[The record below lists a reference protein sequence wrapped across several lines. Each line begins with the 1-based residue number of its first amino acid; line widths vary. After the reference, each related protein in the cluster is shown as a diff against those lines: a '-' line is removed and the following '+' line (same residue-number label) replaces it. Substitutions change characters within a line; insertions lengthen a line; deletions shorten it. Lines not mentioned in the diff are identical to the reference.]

1 MTDSADDA
9 AIRNVIESWAAAVR
23 AKDMAGVLANHTD
36 DILMFDVPEPL
47 YSRGRDAYR
56 ATWELFFQYNTGGP
70 GAFDVSEI
78 AVTASGDV
86 AFATAILTIFGSP
99 LRLSM
104 GLRREDGR
112 WLIAHE
118 HHSYAVKLDETDPG
132 NGG

>member
-1 MTDSADDA
+1 MTDSADDV
-9 AIRNVIESWAAAVR
+9 AIRTLIESWAAAVR
-23 AKDMAGVLANHTD
+23 TKDMAGAIANHTD

-56 ATWELFFQYNTGGP
+56 ATWELFFRYNTGGP
-70 GAFDVSEI
+70 GAFNVSEI

-99 LRLSM
+99 LRLTM
-104 GLRREDGR
+104 GLRREGGR

-118 HHSYAVKLDETDPG
+118 HHSYAVKLDEK
-132 NGG
+132 